1 VNYEDFLTKKRREWV
16 GCGVDAQAITMPP
29 HLFSFQEA
37 LTMWALRKGR
47 AAVFA
52 DTGLGKT
59 RVQLA
64 WAANIPGRVLILAP
78 LCVGQQTQVEALA
91 IGLEVGHLASGA
103 SIEITNYERLHHVNV
118 AAYAGIV
125 LDECFIAGTPID
137 TPDGPRPIEEMR
149 PGDGVINAIG
159 YDRVV
164 AVKERKLSRLVCL
177 TLHDGTQLHCSE
189 HHPFFSI
196 RGLVS
201 ARMLKKG
208 DYLYGTDEAMRVV
221 QGDILSWPGPDV
233 QAILQSLLLGEMADE
248 STRDSRQGSC
258 SRGRG
263 TPRQEKER
271 VAAFRRSEGQKGDGA
286 DQATQSEPSTRRVR
300 EDFRNASG
308 DETSTEC
315 ARREWSRSDRAATPS
330 HGTAGFGMVH
340 GVRNFT
346 RPQEGWL
353 PDLLQGR
360 YRKPIFAAGGRDRWV
375 YARQSQRSGC
385 EERQMP
391 SGAWV
396 ARVEILESRSPE
408 FRALS
413 GGEDSITLYDL
424 QVDRHP
430 SYSVHRLLVHN
441 SSILKSYDGKTRTR
455 LIRSFADTPYR
466 LCCTATP
473 APNDIAELAN
483 HCEFLG
489 IMTRTEMLATWFVHD
504 ENGWRLKG
512 HAHEAFYRWLTSWG
526 MFVRR
531 PSDLG
536 FDDDGYRLPPLDI
549 QEHVVSVP
557 GLTGEYLFPSL
568 GLGGIRGRLYA
579 RRHSVKPRV
588 DRVVQLVEG
597 SAESWIIWCGLNDEQ
612 DQIVA
617 ALDGDCVSVAGQ
629 DSEQEKTAR
638 LNAFLNG
645 ETRVL
650 VTKTRVAGFG
660 LNLQHCAN
668 MAFLGLGDSYESYYQ
683 AIRRCYRFGQMR
695 PVSVHIVVSDA
706 EVGIVN
712 NVWQKEAEASRMAE
726 GLLNAVRDME
736 RKEVGTMTRER
747 ATLQSGVSCGAAWT
761 LHEGDSVDVLP
772 TLPAASVDF
781 SIYSPPFVALYTYT
795 NSERDIGNCATRDE
809 FLAHYAYVVREVLRT
824 TKPGRLSAVHISQTT
839 MQKARDGVIGLSDL
853 RGAVIDLHAREGW
866 IYHGEVCIDKDPQAQ
881 AIRTHSKA
889 LLFAQ
894 LRKDASWLRPAL
906 ADYILVFRKPGD
918 NAVPV
923 QPDISNDDWIEW
935 ARPIWYGI
943 RESDTL
949 NVRAARGD
957 DDDRHICP
965 LQLGVIERCVRL
977 WTNSNEVVLSPF
989 AGIGSE
995 GYESVRLG
1003 RRFIGIELKHEY
1015 AEAAQRNL
1023 TMVEREHGRQG
1034 ALPL

>member
-1 VNYEDFLTKKRREWV
+1 MPLLQKLPHDQAADMSPRHPCTSYCLEECDGSCAYESFLASKRREWSGV
-16 GCGVDAQAITMPP
+16 GLTECSLPPSLSPFQA
-29 HLFSFQEA
+29 S
-37 LTMWALRKGR
+37 LTSWALRTGR
-47 AAVFA
+47 AAPFA
-52 DTGLGKT
+52 ATGLGKT
-59 RVQLA
+59 AMQLA
-64 WAANIPGRVLILAP
+64 WAVNIPGPVLILAP
-78 LCVGQQTQVEALA
+78 LCVGEQTIAEGHR
-91 IGLEVGHLASGA
+91 IGVPVRPHGA
-103 SIEITNYERLHHVNV
+103 GGQIEIANYERLHQVDTGQ
-118 AAYAGIV
+118 YDGIV
-125 LDECFIAGTPID
+125 LDE
-137 TPDGPRPIEEMR
+137 
-149 PGDGVINAIG
+149 
-159 YDRVV
+159 
-164 AVKERKLSRLVCL
+164 
-177 TLHDGTQLHCSE
+177 
-189 HHPFFSI
+189 
-196 RGLVS
+196 
-201 ARMLKKG
+201 
-208 DYLYGTDEAMRVV
+208 
-221 QGDILSWPGPDV
+221 
-233 QAILQSLLLGEMADE
+233 
-248 STRDSRQGSC
+248 
-258 SRGRG
+258 
-263 TPRQEKER
+263 
-271 VAAFRRSEGQKGDGA
+271 
-286 DQATQSEPSTRRVR
+286 
-300 EDFRNASG
+300 
-308 DETSTEC
+308 
-315 ARREWSRSDRAATPS
+315 
-330 HGTAGFGMVH
+330 
-340 GVRNFT
+340 
-346 RPQEGWL
+346 
-353 PDLLQGR
+353 
-360 YRKPIFAAGGRDRWV
+360 
-375 YARQSQRSGC
+375 
-385 EERQMP
+385 
-391 SGAWV
+391 
-396 ARVEILESRSPE
+396 
-408 FRALS
+408 
-413 GGEDSITLYDL
+413 
-424 QVDRHP
+424 
-430 SYSVHRLLVHN
+430 
-441 SSILKSYDGKTRTR
+441 SSILKAYDGKTRTR
-455 LIRSFADTPYR
+455 LIRAFAETPYR

-549 QEHVVSVP
+549 QEHVVSVA

-918 NAVPV
+918 NAEPIH
-923 QPDISNDDWIEW
+923 PDITNEDWIEW
-935 ARPIWYGI
+935 ARPIWYNI
-943 RESDTL
+943 READTL
-949 NVRAARGD
+949 NVREARSD

-965 LQLGVIERCVRL
+965 LQLGTIERCVRL
-977 WTNSNEVVLSPF
+977 WSNPGELILSPF

-995 GYESVRLG
+995 GYEAVRLG
-1003 RRFIGIELKHEY
+1003 RRFVGVELKQEY
-1015 AEAAQRNL
+1015 AEAAVRNL
-1023 TMVEREHGRQG
+1023 TRMEQSVNAQQV
-1034 ALPL
+1034 LPL